1 MVRPSLRL
9 ERSLFRAGY
18 LLVAGVDEVGRGAL
32 AGPVS
37 VGVVLVDASV
47 RSATPGLRDS
57 KLLTPRAREE
67 LLPKLR
73 RWPLAWAV
81 GHAEAAEID
90 ELGIIAGLRLAA
102 GRAFAQ
108 LPARPDVA
116 ILDGPYNYLR
126 DPGSGDGSQMSLFD
140 VPDPANARDALGD
153 RRPPVVVTKIKADLT
168 CSTVA
173 AASVLAKVTRDRL
186 MIVRARSA
194 PEYQW
199 QENKGYASAEHV
211 AALRSLG
218 PSPQHRQSWRLPCQE
233 VAEPLPLTGIDVV
246 QLMTPLASSELVKC
260 EDDFALPDVGQ
271 ARELSTIG

>member
-1 MVRPSLRL
+1 MVRPTLRL

-37 VGVVLVDASV
+37 VGVVLVDGSV

-67 LLPKLR
+67 LLPKLG

-90 ELGIIAGLRLAA
+90 EFGIIAGMRLAA

-116 ILDGPYNYLR
+116 ILDGPHNYLR
-126 DPGSGDGSQMSLFD
+126 DPGSVDDSQLSLFD
-140 VPDPANARDALGD
+140 VPGPAGD
-153 RRPPVVVTKIKADLT
+153 GLVDHRPPVVITKIKADLT

-186 MIVRARSA
+186 MVARARSA
-194 PEYQW
+194 PGYQW

-218 PSPQHRQSWRLPCQE
+218 PSLQHRRSWRLPCSG
-233 VAEPLPLTGIDVV
+233 VARPLQLDGIELAVLAGPFAASEPDACAG
-246 QLMTPLASSELVKC
+246 LAFGDAEQ
-260 EDDFALPDVGQ
+260 PQG
-271 ARELSTIG
+271 LSTIA